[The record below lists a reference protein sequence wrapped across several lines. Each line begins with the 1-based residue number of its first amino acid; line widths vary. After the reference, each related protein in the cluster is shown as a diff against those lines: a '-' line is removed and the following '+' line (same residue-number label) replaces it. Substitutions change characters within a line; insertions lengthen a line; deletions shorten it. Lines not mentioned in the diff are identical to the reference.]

1 MIFEHNNYL
10 KYIESYIKFLPH
22 QGRGFRTTM
31 AAHLGCKTS
40 FISQV
45 MNGSQDL
52 SVEQAFLLNDLLKHG
67 ESEGAYFL
75 NLVQC
80 ARAGSK
86 GLKDYYKKEAE
97 KIRSEALRLKNRFD
111 ADAVKTKTDEFKYFS
126 SADFAYVHILTTIP
140 QYQTKEALLGKL
152 KMNPNYLTKIL
163 DYLMSLGYVI
173 YKKGRYLPGQ
183 AILHLPDDSAI
194 IATHHSNWRIQAI
207 KSCQSPE
214 PSDFHYSS
222 IISIT
227 EKDFFTI
234 KAMMIKHLEEYR
246 SIINPSDCEKAYS
259 LCFDFYEMK

>member
-1 MIFEHNNYL
+1 MV
-10 KYIESYIKFLPH
+10 
-22 QGRGFRTTM
+22 
-31 AAHLGCKTS
+31 AHLDCKTS

-45 MNGSQDL
+45 MNGSQNL
-52 SVEQAFLLNDLLKHG
+52 SVEQAFLLNHLFKHS
-67 ESEGAYFL
+67 ENEGAYFL
-75 NLVQC
+75 NLVQW
-80 ARAGSK
+80 ARAGNK

-97 KIRSEALRLKNRFD
+97 KIRNEALRLKNKFG
-111 ADAVKTKTDEFKYFS
+111 ADVVKSKADEFKYFS

-140 QYQTKEALLGKL
+140 QYQTKEALLNKL
-152 KMNPNYLTKIL
+152 KISPNYLDKIL

-173 YKKGRYLPGQ
+173 YKKGRYLPGPS
-183 AILHLPDDSAI
+183 ILHLPDDSAI

-207 KSCQSPE
+207 KACQSPE

-246 SIINPSDCEKAYS
+246 AIINPSDCERPYS
-259 LCFDFYEMK
+259 FCFDFYEMK